1 LSHGL
6 GGGPAGHDGDVPD
19 VEVSEQVAA
28 TPDDVYAMVSDVT
41 RMGSWSPETTSCRW
55 LDGATGPTVGA
66 RFRGTNKRGPLLW
79 QTTCTVTT
87 AEPGKRFAF
96 DVKFGPAPISSW
108 AYDLQLAS
116 DGTTRVTESWSDRRS
131 SALKVT
137 SVPVMGIRDRA
148 AHNQRSMQ
156 ATLAALKRA
165 AEQA

>member
-1 LSHGL
+1 M
-6 GGGPAGHDGDVPD
+6 GHDGEVAD

-79 QTTCTVTT
+79 QTTCTVTA
-87 AEPGKRFAF
+87 AEPGERFAF

-108 AYDLQLAS
+108 AYDLEPAR

-148 AHNQRSMQ
+148 AHNRRSMQ
-156 ATLAALKRA
+156 ATLAALKVA
-165 AEQA
+165 AETV

>member
-1 LSHGL
+1 M
-6 GGGPAGHDGDVPD
+6 GHDGEVAD
-19 VEVSEQVAA
+19 VEVSVQVPAA
-28 TPDDVYAMVSDVT
+28 PDEVYAMVSDVT

-55 LDGATGPTVGA
+55 LEGATGPTVGA

-79 QTTCTVTT
+79 QTTCTVTA

-108 AYDLQLAS
+108 AYDLEPIG

-148 AHNQRSMQ
+148 AHNRRSMQ
-156 ATLAALKRA
+156 ATLAALTVA
-165 AEQA
+165 AERV